1 MKRGEALHP
10 IQGLPSFANFGAAF
24 DEVLQEVGEADVH
37 YAFLSPTLWHAVAM
51 ERWKT
56 FHAVAL
62 TARTPSKLMA
72 GVSWTRAEKTKLH
85 EGCTPLPL
93 CRQRPLPMRRAAY
106 VLAHNAAPAEIIL
119 DWLFA
124 TRHLKNPADGEA
136 AKADWARVFAPTAEG
151 RSELVHHSTYVA
163 KETPRLARIRLD
175 CVNNLLMRAMFAAT
189 CVDQLAL
196 FLFLRWGPSV
206 ARQ

>member
-1 MKRGEALHP
+1 
-10 IQGLPSFANFGAAF
+10 
-24 DEVLQEVGEADVH
+24 
-37 YAFLSPTLWHAVAM
+37 
-51 ERWKT
+51 
-56 FHAVAL
+56 
-62 TARTPSKLMA
+62 
-72 GVSWTRAEKTKLH
+72 
-85 EGCTPLPL
+85 
-93 CRQRPLPMRRAAY
+93 MRRAGY

-163 KETPRLARIRLD
+163 KETLRLARVRLD

-196 FLFLRWGPSV
+196 FLFCDGSPQWRGNELWASTLDILFANGDLKRLLLPMVSL
-206 ARQ
+206 ARFCLGLAGADWEETANA

>member
-1 MKRGEALHP
+1 
-10 IQGLPSFANFGAAF
+10 
-24 DEVLQEVGEADVH
+24 
-37 YAFLSPTLWHAVAM
+37 
-51 ERWKT
+51 
-56 FHAVAL
+56 
-62 TARTPSKLMA
+62 
-72 GVSWTRAEKTKLH
+72 
-85 EGCTPLPL
+85 
-93 CRQRPLPMRRAAY
+93 MRRAGY

-163 KETPRLARIRLD
+163 KETLRLARIRLD

-196 FLFLRWGPSV
+196 FLFFAMGALSGEAMNYGLRHWTSCSLMATSRGCSCRWLVLQGSAWTSQVQIGRKPLTHNCSV
-206 ARQ
+206 CVSFFGGGVCGEGAWRGIFTPPQTQPATT